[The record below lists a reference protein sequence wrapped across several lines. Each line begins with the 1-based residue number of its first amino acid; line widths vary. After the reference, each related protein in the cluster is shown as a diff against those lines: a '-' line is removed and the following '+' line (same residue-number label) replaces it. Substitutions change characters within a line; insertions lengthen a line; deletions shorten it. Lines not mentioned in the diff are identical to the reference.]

1 MFSEACNSLHSFVV
15 TIHTWSIPLLEMMH
29 TYTHLKSVGSERQEK
44 YIMNIAVGEKSLQLY
59 HIYKHT

>member
-1 MFSEACNSLHSFVV
+1 
-15 TIHTWSIPLLEMMH
+15 MMH